1 MGSIRGVRLGRVGRT
16 PDRRGPT
23 AAPGLAIAAVLVL
36 NACSA
41 TPGITATGS
50 VDDATWT
57 VSAPILL
64 AVAPDPDA
72 GFTPT
77 QASPGAASSQPTPV
91 VAIRVA
97 EAVTVGTRVARGD
110 VVARMES
117 DQQQAAVR
125 AAQAGSE
132 LVARR
137 IDLLEANLQDV
148 ADKRSEAKDK
158 RAEVVDAIDL
168 LTSKRAEALDK
179 RHELLTKQA
188 DLDAQLREL
197 KAKRAELAGQVA
209 ELDAKLTDLRGT
221 IADLEA
227 SQQQLRQALEA
238 TPEDPQLQAQLAEV
252 TAALEQARAGLAQ
265 LEPASA
271 QAQEGLGTLDAGLI
285 QARQGASKLADG
297 LAQLTD
303 GLKQL
308 DDNLAKARDGL
319 AQLDDALSQLD
330 DAAKSLTDAH
340 DLALK
345 QVLPAELAVERA
357 RSQANLTIMTAPGDG
372 VVVAAPRAGD
382 VVRPGAPLVTIRP
395 DAAATV
401 TTWLPID
408 VASLVCVGSGVQV
421 GTDWGRNYPAS
432 VSVVGTAAELPPTS
446 QATSEI
452 HLIRAVRVAVTIT
465 STDGPPPGA
474 PVDLE
479 FAGCKEN

>member
-1 MGSIRGVRLGRVGRT
+1 MHNAASPIERPDGALALCRRLPALAALGALALVGCT
-16 PDRRGPT
+16 QT
-23 AAPGLAIAAVLVL
+23 
-36 NACSA
+36 S
-41 TPGITATGS
+41 GITDTGS
-50 VDDATWT
+50 VDDTTWT

-77 QASPGAASSQPTPV
+77 QTSPGGPSSQPTPV

-97 EAVTVGTRVARGD
+97 EAVTVGTRVTLGD
-110 VVARMES
+110 AVARMES
-117 DQQQAAVR
+117 DQQQAALR

-137 IDLLEANLQDV
+137 IDLLEANIQDI
-148 ADKRSEAKDK
+148 ADKRSEATDK
-158 RAEVVDAIDL
+158 RAEVVDAVDL

-179 RHELLTKQA
+179 RHELLAKQA
-188 DLDAQLREL
+188 DLDAQLKVL
-197 KAKRAELAGQVA
+197 KTKRAEVAGQVA
-209 ELDAKLTDLRGT
+209 ELDSKLSTLRAT
-221 IADLEA
+221 VADLEA
-227 SQQQLRQALEA
+227 RQQQLQQALEA
-238 TPEDPQLQAQLAEV
+238 TPEDPQLQAQLAQV
-252 TAALEQARAGLAQ
+252 TAALEQARAGVAQLDETSVKARDGLAQ
-265 LEPASA
+265 
-271 QAQEGLGTLDAGLI
+271 LDAGLT
-285 QARQGASKLADG
+285 QARQGATKLADG

-308 DDNLAKARDGL
+308 DDNLTKARDGL

-345 QVLPAELAVERA
+345 QVRPAELAVERA
-357 RSQANLTIMTAPGDG
+357 RSQANLTVVTAPGDG

-395 DAAATV
+395 DASATV
-401 TTWLPID
+401 TTWLPMD

-421 GTDWGRNYPAS
+421 GTDWGRTYPAR

-452 HLIRAVRVAVTIT
+452 HLIRAVRIAVTIT